1 MRTPGAFP
9 TTHNP
14 PRAQESQ
21 RSERS
26 ASNPD
31 LITSFPSCQAPGGPQ
46 TLTVHEAPLVLPLP
60 LLQLWLS
67 LTSTEARQT
76 IASGF
81 RCHLSF
87 STSCMLLQVPLP
99 GTPFPSISFDHLLC
113 ILQASAKMS
122 FLWEAF
128 PDFLSRGGG
137 PLPGPLAPC
146 YTALPGSGSLSV
158 SSQDCEFLQGR
169 NCVYISIFNF
179 L

>member
-1 MRTPGAFP
+1 MRTPGAFS

-46 TLTVHEAPLVLPLP
+46 TLTEHEAPLVLPLP

-67 LTSTEARQT
+67 LTNTEARQT
-76 IASGF
+76 IASGVS
-81 RCHLSF
+81 CHLSF

-99 GTPFPSISFDHLLC
+99 GTPFPSLPYHLTTSYVSFRPPLRCH
-113 ILQASAKMS
+113 

-128 PDFLSRGGG
+128 PDFLSQRRW
-137 PLPGPLAPC
+137 PS
-146 YTALPGSGSLSV
+146 SGSPSPMLALSRCSARV
-158 SSQDCEFLQGR
+158 WFLV
-169 NCVYISIFNF
+169 CF
-179 L
+179 LAGL